1 MHKMLQRQLKQ
12 ARQASAPGELDVELL
27 LQLIDA
33 AYDEFDRERRYT
45 AHAHQ
50 VMRDEQ
56 AELLKR
62 QLRST
67 EELAAAESARAAAE
81 AELLDRERLSLLG
94 QLTASVA
101 HELRNP
107 LSRSATPSMRSTRR
121 RARRGSRS

>member
-1 MHKMLQRQLKQ
+1 MHKILQRQLKQ
-12 ARQASAPGELDVELL
+12 ARQASATGELDVELL

-33 AYDEFDRERRYT
+33 AYAEVDRERRYT

-62 QLRST
+62 QMQST
-67 EELAAAESARAAAE
+67 EKLAHIAAEKAEAERARAAAE
-81 AELLDRERLSLLG
+81 AELLEQERLSLLG

-107 LSRSATPSMRSTRR
+107 
-121 RARRGSRS
+121 